1 MRSVHKA
8 AAALRLLV
16 MAAQMF
22 LAASGAAGRDFG
34 PHKAL
39 GYVTFVLP
47 LLVAV
52 VAVAARQP
60 RRRIL
65 LPVTIAVLVSIQVLI
80 AKIAE
85 SMDDTA
91 GHYVFGLHGL
101 VGLLVLALT
110 GAVAADAFRRPQRSS
125 A

>member
-8 AAALRLLV
+8 AAALLLLV

-34 PHKAL
+34 PHRAL

-52 VAVAARQP
+52 VAAAARQP
-60 RRRIL
+60 RRQLL
-65 LPVTIAVLVSIQVLI
+65 LPVAIAVLVSIQVLI

-85 SMDDTA
+85 NMDDTA

-101 VGLLVLALT
+101 VGMLVLALA
-110 GAVAADAFRRPQRSS
+110 GAVAADAIRPQRSS

>member
-1 MRSVHKA
+1 MKTVHKA
-8 AAALRLLV
+8 AAALLLLV

-34 PHKAL
+34 PHRAL

-47 LLVAV
+47 LI
-52 VAVAARQP
+52 VAALAAAARLP
-60 RRRIL
+60 RRQIL
-65 LPVTIAVLVSIQVLI
+65 LPVAIAALVSVQVLI

-85 SMDDTA
+85 NMDDTA

-101 VGLLVLALT
+101 VGLLVLGLT
-110 GAVAADAFRRPQRSS
+110 GVIAGAVLRPQRSD